1 MANIDCESCET
12 LRRDV
17 PELVVDGFDETMCN
31 SLKNDTGLK
40 PSLGNDDCEDFNTMN
55 DCLIGNMEAEIDK
68 YDSCSWKSYT
78 RNLVKNLW
86 TMFHGIICAL
96 CGIWTNIHQLWDT
109 VRSFR
114 LSKSGDQ
121 ISLTSLLGNHGTV
134 TDDDTKYDLELNDTT
149 LSLIGSD
156 GTQDDVVLPSGGDV
170 DMNTKTED
178 GIVAKGNGHNNQV
191 WATDNDGNPAWRSKD
206 VIDGQAFIRYFR
218 DLGAGDSVPYWEN
231 VSDGFH
237 PNALD
242 IYMDSAGASGGS
254 TPADRDYV
262 VIVSNCTNYV
272 GFQEIHGY
280 LTFYSSGDTRSIAEI
295 RSHQAQHPVIF
306 GSTADDTLAN
316 FSWTTSG
323 AILLKQGEHLKVD
336 FYVTTAKKGNAQDTD
351 NTRPK
356 IRLHQ
361 FVLVWIPVSVDT
373 ITPQ

>member
-17 PELVVDGFDETMCN
+17 PELVVDGFDESMCN

-96 CGIWTNIHQLWDT
+96 CGIWTNIHNLWDT

-114 LSKSGDQ
+114 LSKSGNQ

-134 TDDDTKYDLELNDTT
+134 TDDDTKYDLELNGDV

-156 GTQDDVVLPSGGDV
+156 GTQDDVTLPSGGDV

-178 GIVAKGNGHNNQV
+178 GIVAKGDGHNNQV
-191 WATDNDGNPAWRSKD
+191 WATDNNGNPAWRSKD
-206 VIDGQAFIRYFR
+206 VIDGQAFIRYYR

-231 VSDGFH
+231 IDDGFTRT
-237 PNALD
+237 LD
-242 IYMDSAGASGGS
+242 IYMDSTGANGGS
-254 TPADRDYV
+254 QAADRDYV
-262 VIVSNCTNYV
+262 VIINNCTNYK
-272 GFQEIHGY
+272 GFNKLAGY
-280 LTFYSSGDTRSIAEI
+280 VTFYSSGDTRAIADI
-295 RSHQAQHPVIF
+295 RSHQAQHPSIDEHNSAHAFV
-306 GSTADDTLAN
+306 N

-323 AILLKQGEHLKVD
+323 AVLLKAGEHVKVN
-336 FYVTTAKKGNAQDTD
+336 FYASGVEVGDAQGSDS
-351 NTRPK
+351 PAV
-356 IRLHQ
+356 RLHQ
-361 FVLVWIPVSVDT
+361 FVLTWIPVSVQA
-373 ITPQ
+373 ITPTN